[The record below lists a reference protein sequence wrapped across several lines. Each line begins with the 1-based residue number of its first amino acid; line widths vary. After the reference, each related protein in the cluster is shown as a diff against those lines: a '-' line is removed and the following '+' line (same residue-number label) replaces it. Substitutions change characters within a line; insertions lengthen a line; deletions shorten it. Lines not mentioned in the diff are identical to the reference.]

1 MDKENEFENRV
12 SRRKFFNITGWTGL
26 CAFLG
31 SSSAAGARFFYPK
44 VLYEPASTF
53 NAGKPEDYTTP
64 AGNEVVVVD
73 ERWKKSQRV
82 WIVRTKTGIYAVVA
96 LCTHLGCTP
105 NWFSAEVRF
114 KCPCHGSNFNPDGE
128 VVAGPAPEPL
138 YRAKV
143 ELAPDGSMIVTTGLL
158 GIRRANL
165 QAQKKTL
172 GTFWTEEE
180 KEIIWKPPYFLE
192 LKA

>member
-1 MDKENEFENRV
+1 MDKENEFEKRV
-12 SRRKFFNITGWTGL
+12 SRRKFFNIAGWTGL

-31 SSSAAGARFFYPK
+31 SSSAAGARYFYPK

-53 NAGKPEDYTTP
+53 NAGKPEEYTAPT
-64 AGNEVVVVD
+64 GNEVIVVD
-73 ERWKKSQRV
+73 ERWKKNQRV
-82 WIVRTKTGIYAVVA
+82 WIARNKEGIYAVVA
-96 LCTHLGCTP
+96 VCTHLGCTP
-105 NWFSAEVRF
+105 NWFPAEVRF

-138 YRAKV
+138 YRGKI

-172 GTFWTEEE
+172 GVFWTQDE
-180 KEIIWKPPYFLE
+180 KEIIWKPPYFLQ